1 MKFFNIPVEVSDKEF
16 LNLCS
21 LYGKVEGEV
30 GREKV
35 TINNSKLGSFKLV
48 SATRFV
54 HMKIDPGKKF
64 TNYYW
69 MEGPL
74 PGDQGRCVTVSH
86 YNQIQQCSFCLQT
99 ADTGCLGFGQG
110 KKCEEN
116 GGTREKMSVY
126 MKNLKNDIGYVSLK
140 EQYALE
146 MAKLYNKL
154 EGNINVTTPE
164 DMDKYVT
171 ENWDEIEE
179 DIGKPDKN
187 ENNKTEEKE
196 HVEDLEKKVEEMV
209 KEIPELQ
216 KEIKSTSG
224 KINNSRN
231 IVEDQLKNLIENES
245 KDEKLIDIT
254 TKIYSSLFTEDD
266 FTIDEEGALKVS
278 KGTFLDNLKV
288 KNSDMEQN
296 PTLKLIIERM
306 AEHFSSTVV
315 KRARR
320 LSLSVKRQKPAD
332 FEPVSQRQKRDSE
345 YFDP

>member
-1 MKFFNIPVEVSDKEF
+1 
-16 LNLCS
+16 
-21 LYGKVEGEV
+21 
-30 GREKV
+30 
-35 TINNSKLGSFKLV
+35 
-48 SATRFV
+48 
-54 HMKIDPGKKF
+54 
-64 TNYYW
+64 
-69 MEGPL
+69 
-74 PGDQGRCVTVSH
+74 
-86 YNQIQQCSFCLQT
+86 
-99 ADTGCLGFGQG
+99 
-110 KKCEEN
+110 
-116 GGTREKMSVY
+116 
-126 MKNLKNDIGYVSLK
+126 
-140 EQYALE
+140 

-266 FTIDEEGALKVS
+266 FIIDEEGALKVS

-332 FEPVSQRQKRDSE
+332 FEPVSQCQKKGL
-345 YFDP
+345 